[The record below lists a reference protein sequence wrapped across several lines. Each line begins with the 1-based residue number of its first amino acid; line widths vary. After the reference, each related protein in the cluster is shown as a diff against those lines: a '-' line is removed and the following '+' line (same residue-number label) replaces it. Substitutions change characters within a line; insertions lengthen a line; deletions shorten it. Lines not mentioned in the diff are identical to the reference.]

1 MLELAKDK
9 KFWERVRTSDD
20 YKRLRD
26 DLLEEYNKNNT
37 EPPRPRSAKEIL
49 NNEDHGTY
57 FRNINQ
63 LEYAALMALIYPDEE
78 KYYNHLVD
86 VIWAYCNEYT
96 WAPLGHYNDYYNR
109 TPADYDP
116 GLLDIFACSV
126 GFSMA
131 EIKHIFKDRFPKLLV
146 DRMTAEIR
154 RRTIEPYV
162 NRNFFW
168 EKHDNN
174 WTAVCTGSVGA
185 VLMYEAPDLYYKYQK
200 RLHDSMEC
208 YLAPYRDDGM
218 CVEGSA
224 YWGFGFGFFCNYALL
239 EREFTNGEVDWFKR
253 DKVKAIATYIQ
264 RMYLQPNVVASY
276 GDCNFKEVYWYGLAH
291 ILRKVYPRA
300 VEKLPMLNVNLLS
313 YVHFSFGLRAFLYFD
328 PKNVTEKLENGTY
341 YAKDCSYFT
350 KRTDSYG
357 FTCKGGDNGE
367 SHNHNDVGSFIFARN
382 NKQLLCDFGYPGPTA
397 KTPGYHG
404 HRRYE
409 YFNPSS
415 FSHNVPYFDGKG
427 QDGCRRAPVFVK
439 YNKKNDVAYMDFTG
453 GYGVEGLLKAER
465 TFYFG
470 ENEITL
476 KDNYKLSKNL
486 KITERFVSTVKPRVK
501 GNTVHIDDVYLIGSD
516 NSTLKIAE
524 VPYSAQFPDE
534 KGSFDQI
541 CYCFDYQL
549 NEGETEFTLK
559 IQIGR
564 GEEKKEQDS
573 QLKKIK

>member
-1 MLELAKDK
+1 MFELAKDK
-9 KFWERVRTSDD
+9 KFWEKVRTSDD

-26 DLLEEYNKNNT
+26 DLLEEYEKHQPNK
-37 EPPRPRSAKEIL
+37 PVLPRSAKEIL
-49 NNEDHGTY
+49 EYNDHGTY
-57 FRNINQ
+57 FRNLNL
-63 LEYAALMALIYPDEE
+63 LEYTTILALIYPDNQE
-78 KYYNHLVD
+78 YYDKLVEI
-86 VIWAYCNEYT
+86 VWAYCNEYA

-109 TPADYDP
+109 TPYDYDP

-131 EIKHIFKDRFPKLLV
+131 EIKHIFKDKFPKLLV

-162 NRNFFW
+162 ERNFFW

-174 WTAVCTGSVGA
+174 WTAVCTGAVGA

-224 YWGFGFGFFCNYALL
+224 YWGFGFGFFCNYAML

-291 ILRKVYPRA
+291 LLRKVYPND

-313 YVHFSFGLRAFLYFD
+313 YTHFTFGIRAFIYFD
-328 PKNVTEKLENGTY
+328 KENVCEKLENGTY
-341 YAKDCSYFT
+341 YANDCSYFT
-350 KRTDSYG
+350 KRTDYYG
-357 FTCKGGDNGE
+357 FSCKGGDNGE

-382 NKQLLCDFGYPGPTA
+382 NKSYLCDFGYPGPTA
-397 KTPGYHG
+397 STPGYHG
-404 HRRYE
+404 NQRYT

-415 FSHNVPYFDGKG
+415 FSHNVPYINGIG
-427 QDGCRRAPVFVK
+427 QDGVRRAPVFVK
-439 YNKKNDVAYMDFTG
+439 YNKKNDAAYMDFTG
-453 GYGVEGLLKAER
+453 GYGIKELEKAER

-470 ENEITL
+470 EKEILL
-476 KDNYKLSKNL
+476 KDEFKTSKEL
-486 KITERFVSTVKPRVK
+486 KITERFVSTTKPRVK
-501 GNTVHIDDVYLIGSD
+501 GNTVHIDDIYLIGGD
-516 NSTLKIAE
+516 TAVLKIVE

-534 KGSFDQI
+534 NGSYDQI
-541 CYCFDYQL
+541 CYCFDYEL
-549 NEGETEFTLK
+549 KEGAREFTLK
-559 IQIGR
+559 IQIG
-564 GEEKKEQDS
+564 KE
-573 QLKKIK
+573 